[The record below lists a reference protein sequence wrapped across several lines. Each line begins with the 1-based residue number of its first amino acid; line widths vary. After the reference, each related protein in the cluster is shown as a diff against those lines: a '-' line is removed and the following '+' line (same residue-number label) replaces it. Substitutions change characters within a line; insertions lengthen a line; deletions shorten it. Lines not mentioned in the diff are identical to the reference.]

1 MQYERLCKSTLMAAN
16 PRAMHQGESAA
27 QAAQV
32 IAALSLPARRN
43 NIDL

>member
-1 MQYERLCKSTLMAAN
+1 MQYERLCKSTLMAAS
-16 PRAMHQGESAA
+16 PRAMHQGES
-27 QAAQV
+27 AAQV